1 MRAFAA
7 LRVHSL
13 TAALLA
19 TCCISLA
26 CAQTVLPIPPAPFKG
41 KVELRAKDST
51 PDFPQPVRAPAG
63 APNILLVLL
72 DDVGY
77 SASDTFGGP
86 VNTPTLDNLASQ
98 GLRYNQ
104 FHTTAMCSPSRAA
117 LLTGHNHHSAHVG
130 QIMEMATGYPGYD
143 SLTGKD
149 TATVGE
155 ILRDNG
161 WNTAWFGKDH
171 NVPDWEGSQAGPFD
185 RWPTG
190 LGFEYFYGFIGGD
203 TNQWRPGVFEGTKP
217 IEPYLGKP
225 DYNLDYD
232 LADQAIKWMRT
243 QHSLAPNRPFLMYYA
258 PGATHAP
265 HQPRKEWIAK
275 YSGKFD
281 QGWDVLRE
289 QTLSRQKQLGIVPPD
304 TQLTPRPP
312 AIPAWD
318 SLNADQKKL
327 YSYMMEVY
335 AGYLEQTDYN
345 VGRVLQAVDD
355 LGLKDNTLVIY
366 IVGDNGASG
375 EGTLEGSTNIP
386 AEMNGIFQNYKQM
399 LAQKDDIGTWKTYNH
414 FPVGWAH
421 AMDTPFQWM
430 KQIASH
436 YGGTANGMVISW
448 PSHIKE
454 VGQLRTQW
462 HHVIDI
468 LPTILDVSHVPQP
481 SMVDGVK
488 QKPIE
493 GVSMAYTFD
502 NPSAPSRRTTQ
513 YFELFGN
520 RAVYHDGWVAG
531 TTPAG
536 NPWDTVQPGVDV
548 ITGYKWELYHVADDF
563 SESKDLASTMPDKL
577 ASMQKLFYS
586 EAKKYNVL
594 PLDNSRTDRL
604 NPAIRPSLNK
614 GRTSYTYYEGAVRI
628 PEGVAPDVKN
638 KSWSINASVGIAQ
651 QGVTNGII
659 VTEGGLFDGWALY
672 LDKGVPVFH
681 YNYGNINHYEIRG
694 TSAVAAGTHTVT
706 MAFTYDGKGLGK
718 GGNVILSVDG
728 QQVAQGRVDKTVPV
742 RFTLD
747 ETFDVGMDTGT
758 PVTEK
763 YDVPFTFT
771 GQIDR
776 VTIDLKPQEPAVA
789 TEYEK
794 ARALMARA
802 IAEEE

>member
-1 MRAFAA
+1 M
-7 LRVHSL
+7 L
-13 TAALLA
+13 
-19 TCCISLA
+19 
-26 CAQTVLPIPPAPFKG
+26 Q
-41 KVELRAKDST
+41 
-51 PDFPQPVRAPAG
+51 APAG
-63 APNILLVLL
+63 APNILLVML

-86 VNTPTLDNLASQ
+86 VNTPTLDKLAAV
-98 GLRYNQ
+98 GLRYTQ
-104 FHTTAMCSPSRAA
+104 FHTTAMCSPTRAA

-130 QIMEMATGYPGYD
+130 QIMELATGYPGYD

-149 TATVGE
+149 TASMGE

-185 RWPTG
+185 RWPTSQ
-190 LGFEYFYGFIGGD
+190 GFEYFYGFIGGD
-203 TNQWRPGVFEGTKP
+203 TNQWRPGVFEGTKS
-217 IEPYLGKP
+217 IEPYIGKP

-232 LADQAIKWMRT
+232 LADQAISWVRN
-243 QHSLAPNRPFLMYYA
+243 QHSVAPDKPFLVYYA

-275 YSGKFD
+275 YKGKFD
-281 QGWDVLRE
+281 EGWDKLRE
-289 QTLSRQKQLGIVPPD
+289 ETLARQIQLGIVPPK
-304 TQLTPRPP
+304 TSLTPRPP

-318 SLNADQKKL
+318 SLGADQKQL
-327 YSYMMEVY
+327 YAYMMEVY

-345 VGRVLQAVDD
+345 VGRVVKAIND
-355 LGLKDNTLVIY
+355 LGIADNTLVIY

-375 EGTLEGSTNIP
+375 EGTLDGTTNIP
-386 AEMNGIFQNYKQM
+386 AEMNGIYQNYREM
-399 LAQKDDIGTWKTYNH
+399 LAHKDDIGTWRTYNH
-414 FPVGWAH
+414 YPVGWAH

-436 YGGTANGMVISW
+436 YGGTGNGMVISW
-448 PSHIKE
+448 PSHIKDN
-454 VGQLRTQW
+454 GQIRTQW

-468 LPTILDVSHVPQP
+468 LPTILDASHVPQP
-481 SMVDGVK
+481 ATVDGVK

-493 GVSMAYTFD
+493 GVSMVYTFD
-502 NPSAPSRRTTQ
+502 NPDAPSTHRTQ

-520 RAVYHDGWVAG
+520 RAIYHDGWVAG

-536 NPWDTVQPGVDV
+536 NPWDVVQPKVDV

-563 SESKDLASTMPDKL
+563 SEASDLAKQMPDKL
-577 ASMQKLFYS
+577 KSMQRLFYA

-614 GRTSYTYYEGAVRI
+614 GRSNYTYYDGAIRI

-638 KSWSINASVGIAQ
+638 KSWSITASVDGNEN
-651 QGVTNGII
+651 GVTDGVI

-681 YNYGNINHYEIRG
+681 YNYGNVNHDEIRG
-694 TSAVAAGTHTVT
+694 SKPLGAGTHTVQ
-706 MAFTYDGKGLGK
+706 MNFAYEGPGLGK
-718 GGNVILSVDG
+718 GGTVTLAVDG
-728 QQVAQGRVDKTVPV
+728 AQIAQGRVEKTVPV

-747 ETFDVGMDTGT
+747 ETFDVGLDTGT
-758 PVTEK
+758 PVTEA
-763 YDVPFTFT
+763 YEVPFRFT
-771 GQIDR
+771 GKINK
-776 VTIDLKPQEPAVA
+776 VTIDLRRQDPKTAELHERAKQE
-789 TEYEK
+789 
-794 ARALMARA
+794 MARA
-802 IAEEE
+802 IAEQE